1 MKSLKKAGSRLWV
14 IWVGATCF
22 LSGCNIP
29 KKNVVELDTRI
40 KTEAL
45 HLTIDTVRVDS
56 TFLYVR
62 RFFVYQDSVLVVV
75 NKPNSDCA
83 TLQLYNLETQRPIAD
98 YLSQGKGPNEVLEAS
113 VNLEGDILILRDFIR
128 KQVAFISMDS
138 LLSVKGYAIPLQQYR
153 YISFGLNRMSN
164 GRTVFENP
172 YCFQAK
178 KQGIDNKAP
187 RFLLGDA
194 QTTLE
199 DFGMHR
205 YNTFNVSQGFVLM
218 NPDRTVVVYASLAEP
233 RVEFRDT
240 TLNLWKRVEGPESLD
255 DIRYKLREDDTSI
268 PDVVYQ
274 GTVPYAYVGYCCD
287 SVGFYL
293 AYTDARLSGEMT
305 DERRFPCW
313 IFRFDW
319 AGNFV
324 NSYAVNRY
332 VNALSSGADMHTIY
346 ATGYDDEMMPQL
358 LRLTLPL

>member
-1 MKSLKKAGSRLWV
+1 MGTVFWLLELV
-14 IWVGATCF
+14 CF
-22 LSGCNIP
+22 LSACNTE
-29 KKNVVELDTRI
+29 KEEVVELDDRV

-45 HLTIDTVRVDS
+45 DLTVDTVWVDS
-56 TFLYVR
+56 VFLHAR
-62 RFFVYQDSVLVVV
+62 RFFVYRDSVLIVV

-83 TLQLYNLETQRPIAD
+83 TLQLYNLKTQRPIAD

-128 KQVAFISMDS
+128 KQVAFISLDS
-138 LLSVKGYAIPLQQYR
+138 LLSVKGYTIPLRQYR
-153 YISFGLNRMSN
+153 YISFGLNRMGN

-178 KQGIDNKAP
+178 KQGIDNKAS

-194 QTTLE
+194 QTTLA
-199 DFGMHR
+199 DFGTYR
-205 YNTFNVSQGFVLM
+205 YNTFNVSQGFVVM
-218 NPDRTVVVYASLAEP
+218 NPDRNVLVYASLSEP
-233 RVEFRDT
+233 VVELRDT
-240 TLNLWKRVEGPESLD
+240 VLNLQKRIKGPDSFD
-255 DIRYKLREDDTSI
+255 DIRYKVREDDTSI

-274 GTVPYAYVGYCCD
+274 GIVPYAYVGYCCD

-319 AGNFV
+319 AGNLV
-324 NSYAVNRY
+324 NSYAVGRY
-332 VNALSSGADMHTIY
+332 VNALSSGSDIHTIY
-346 ATGYDDEMMPQL
+346 ATGYDDDMMPQL
-358 LRLTLPL
+358 VRLTLPS